1 LFRSVLDK
9 TLRANGYKIKNGTTL
24 EQQIDMAADD
34 GVITQAR
41 RQRAHDEIRVLGN
54 DVLHDEWREIPLADV
69 EAARHYAQR
78 ILEDFYDDRQS
89 VLSQLRRAGRV
100 ADEDREQAAQ

>member
-1 LFRSVLDK
+1 
-9 TLRANGYKIKNGTTL
+9 
-24 EQQIDMAADD
+24 
-34 GVITQAR
+34 
-41 RQRAHDEIRVLGN
+41 
-54 DVLHDEWREIPLADV
+54 LADV